1 MGFLS
6 GVASVVGNVA
16 GGLLQGY
23 QNRKAAQKDNKYNY
37 TAWQLQNEY
46 NTPKEQRERLEE
58 AGYNPNLW
66 YTQGN
71 TGNAGT
77 LATTGYQAA
86 DWQGMTNRALSG
98 LAQYQQMQAT
108 QANIKNTEANTELA
122 KYNAYNVDLQGQI
135 LQHNL
140 TYAQNHNLPV
150 GQLETYPSRILDDVS
165 KPGGILGRTADK
177 VEKYMNREGSLGNRF
192 FSGIGDFLWRM
203 NSMEERRRSK
213 RW

>member
-1 MGFLS
+1 MGVLS
-6 GVASVVGNVA
+6 GVASVVGNIA

-23 QNRKAAQKDNKYNY
+23 QNRKAAQKANKYNY

-46 NTPKEQRERLEE
+46 NTPAEQRKRLEE

-98 LAQYQQMQAT
+98 LAQYQQIEAT
-108 QANIKNTEANTELA
+108 QANIKNTKANTELA
-122 KYNAYNVDLQGQI
+122 KYNAHNVDLQGQV
-135 LQHNL
+135 LAHNL
-140 TYAQNHNLPV
+140 KYAEDHNLPV
-150 GQLETYPSRILDDVS
+150 GQLETYPSRIIDDVS
-165 KPGGILGRTADK
+165 KPGGILGRVADK

-192 FSGIGDFLWRM
+192 FNSIGDFLWRM

-213 RW
+213 R

>member
-6 GVASVVGNVA
+6 GAAAVVGNVA

-23 QNRKAAQKDNKYNY
+23 QNRKAAQKANKYNY

-77 LATTGYQAA
+77 LATSGYQAA

-98 LAQYQQMQAT
+98 LAQYQQVQAT
-108 QANIKNTEANTELA
+108 QANIKNTNANTELA
-122 KYNAYNVDLQGQI
+122 KYNASNADLQGQI

-150 GQLETYPSRILDDVS
+150 GQTESVS
-165 KPGGILGRTADK
+165 KAVG
-177 VEKYMNREGSLGNRF
+177 E
-192 FSGIGDFLWRM
+192 GIGPVIRGVGNTARGLWDNLTSGQFFNDWKDFGKSLKF
-203 NSMEERRRSK
+203 NNGNLRRAREAKGK
-213 RW
+213 R